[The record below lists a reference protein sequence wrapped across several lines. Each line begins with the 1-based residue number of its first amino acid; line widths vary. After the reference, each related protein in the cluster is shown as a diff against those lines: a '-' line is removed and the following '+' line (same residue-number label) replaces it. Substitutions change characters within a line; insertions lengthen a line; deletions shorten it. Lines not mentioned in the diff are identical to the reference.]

1 MLANPNFII
10 NRQQLGQ
17 HNALQGKTL
26 MHLEENKSD
35 LLGIIK
41 KGDRD
46 QDRKRLTMMDMHNRG
61 GKHIIQ

>member
-1 MLANPNFII
+1 
-10 NRQQLGQ
+10 
-17 HNALQGKTL
+17 

-41 KGDRD
+41 KGGE

-61 GKHIIQ
+61 GNIHSSYII